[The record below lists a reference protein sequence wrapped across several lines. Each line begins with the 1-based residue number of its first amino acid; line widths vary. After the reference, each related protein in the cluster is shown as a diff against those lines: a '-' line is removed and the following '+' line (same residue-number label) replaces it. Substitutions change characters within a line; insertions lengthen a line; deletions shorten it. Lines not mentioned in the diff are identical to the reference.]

1 MGARKEKR
9 KKYECDIIQ
18 AEHDHPLMLGGIFC
32 YSTKVCLEDVVAIQE
47 GHFAVGLD
55 PDLVFRILGDLVE
68 SSNVELEFA
77 AFAEFSEAGTKG
89 DEVCSCDRDAQTHRG
104 FRHIVDLVL
113 VQPEAIGLV
122 LAVDE
127 VDKILANVICEFRK
141 DGFALVLGERTH
153 RGEEERWPSS
163 TATLPLS

>member
-1 MGARKEKR
+1 MWVRNGCQV
-9 KKYECDIIQ
+9 Y
-18 AEHDHPLMLGGIFC
+18 
-32 YSTKVCLEDVVAIQE
+32 
-47 GHFAVGLD
+47 
-55 PDLVFRILGDLVE
+55 LVFRILGDLVE

-127 VDKILANVICEFRK
+127 VDKILALWMKLRQAGTDANVGDVQCNLR
-141 DGFALVLGERTH
+141 V
-153 RGEEERWPSS
+153 S
-163 TATLPLS
+163 